1 VAPACWSYL
10 ECGTQF
16 IIQQYNYG
24 DVNTPDN
31 GFDKFRVFLL
41 GLGHFTVDVYANLLP
56 PLLPLFKQTYGLTY
70 AATAGL
76 TSIFAVTSTL
86 IQPIFGFIA
95 DRYGKKWIAALGIAW
110 ISVLMCMLG
119 IAPGYASI
127 VVIVAFAGLGS
138 SMFHPQGSAM
148 VPKVSGDRKGVGV
161 SIFAAGGSIGYAIMP
176 LIAVM
181 IVGWFGMNSLPLLIG
196 PGLAVSFLVYKY
208 APDMEED
215 CKKSNID
222 LRGMA
227 QSMMRVKAPLGIL
240 VAVVSL
246 RSWISMGM
254 ITFIPL
260 YFALHFEGWTFMGH
274 DLSYVAPGITLFLF
288 LISNAIGGIIGGWA
302 SDKFGKKEV
311 LVASFIGSVPFF
323 YLAFTSPDILVWPFI
338 VIAGGFIYAA
348 FPSTVLMAQE
358 LLPRTQGMA
367 GGLILGFANGV
378 GGLLVLLTGIFSD
391 RFGIYNGILSLI
403 FIAVIAAIMSLAV
416 PGDKALKTHI
426 EAAQGLAH

>member
-1 VAPACWSYL
+1 M
-10 ECGTQF
+10 
-16 IIQQYNYG
+16 
-24 DVNTPDN
+24 
-31 GFDKFRVFLL
+31 
-41 GLGHFTVDVYANLLP
+41 
-56 PLLPLFKQTYGLTY
+56 YGLSY

-119 IAPGYASI
+119 IAPGYAAI

-148 VPKVSGDRKGVGV
+148 VPKVSGNHKGVGV

-181 IVGWFGMNSLPLLIG
+181 IVGWFGLNSLPLLIG
-196 PGLAVSFLVYKY
+196 PGVVVSLLIYKY

-215 CKKSNID
+215 CAKSRIN
-222 LRGMA
+222 LREMARGMD
-227 QSMMRVKAPLGIL
+227 RVKLPLSTL
-240 VAVVSL
+240 VTVVSL

-260 YFALHFEGWTFMGH
+260 YFALHFEGWTFMGK
-274 DLSYVAPGITLFLF
+274 DLSYVAPGVTLFIF
-288 LISNAIGGIIGGWA
+288 LISNAAGGIIGGWA

-338 VIAGGFIYAA
+338 AIAGGFIYSA
-348 FPSTVLMAQE
+348 FPSTVLLAQE

-378 GGLLVLLTGIFSD
+378 GGLLVLLTHSAGCGSPITGGTG
-391 RFGIYNGILSLI
+391 R
-403 FIAVIAAIMSLAV
+403 
-416 PGDKALKTHI
+416 
-426 EAAQGLAH
+426 